1 MEVTEGRLKRIR
13 NLPAFKDKTDDELIA
28 YLKNKPQK
36 ERKPRRKKNEM
47 LELKTPVLTSVV
59 VSTYDESYNSKL
71 NQLKDEFGI
80 DMNDANDA
88 ENLRILV
95 SLLIQRE
102 EIDKKIKAETDRTV
116 LDTKSLKELGEF
128 QKSVVNGITDI
139 QDKLGITRKVRKE
152 KQIDDI
158 PQYLKEIRRKARDFW
173 NRTTTSVTCG
183 KCQIEL
189 SRYWL
194 NFPDLA
200 STVKM
205 ELECWKCGEKV
216 VYIK

>member
-1 MEVTEGRLKRIR
+1 MEPTEGKLKRLR
-13 NLPAFKDKTDDELIA
+13 NLPAFKDKTEEELIE
-28 YLKNKPQK
+28 YLKSKPQRA
-36 ERKPRRKKNEM
+36 RKQRIS
-47 LELKTPVLTSVV
+47 KTIPIPAIVAPIVD
-59 VSTYDESYNSKL
+59 YDSRYDAKL

-102 EIDKKIKAETDRTV
+102 DIDKKITTESNKNTIDTGTLKA
-116 LDTKSLKELGEF
+116 LGEV
-128 QKSVVNGITDI
+128 QKNIINSITDI
-139 QDKLGITRKVRKE
+139 QDKLGITRKARKE

-158 PQYLKEIRRKARDFW
+158 PQYLKEIRRKAREFW
-173 NRTTTSVTCG
+173 DRETTPIRCE

-194 NFPDLA
+194 NFPKLA
-200 STVKM
+200 YTVRM
-205 ELECWKCGEKV
+205 ELECWKCGEKI
-216 VYIK
+216 VYVR